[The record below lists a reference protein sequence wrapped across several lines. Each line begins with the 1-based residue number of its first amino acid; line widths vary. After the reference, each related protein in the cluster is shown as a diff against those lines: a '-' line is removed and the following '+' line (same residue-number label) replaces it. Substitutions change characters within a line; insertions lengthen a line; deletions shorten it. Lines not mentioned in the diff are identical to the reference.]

1 MRHGRKV
8 VVPQVECE
16 ECQQCGEII
25 TDYAANQYI
34 DSVVF
39 GQKRRR
45 RQEEHEAVIL
55 RKHNKR
61 LSRQARALIAG
72 QARL

>member
-1 MRHGRKV
+1 MTTRLRECPTCGSRKIRAAIKDLELIHRGRKI

-16 ECQQCGEII
+16 ECPHCGEVI

-39 GQKRRR
+39 GQERRR
-45 RQEEHEAVIL
+45 A
-55 RKHNKR
+55 
-61 LSRQARALIAG
+61 S
-72 QARL
+72 

>member
-1 MRHGRKV
+1 MVKKDLEFMHSGRKV

-16 ECQQCGEII
+16 ECQHCGEVI

-39 GQKRRR
+39 GQERRR
-45 RQEEHEAVIL
+45 A
-55 RKHNKR
+55 
-61 LSRQARALIAG
+61 
-72 QARL
+72 

>member
-1 MRHGRKV
+1 MKSHLKHCPTCGSRKIHSIRKDLEFSHQGRTI

-16 ECQQCGEII
+16 ECPDCGEVI

-39 GQKRRR
+39 GRERRK
-45 RQEEHEAVIL
+45 A
-55 RKHNKR
+55 
-61 LSRQARALIAG
+61 S
-72 QARL
+72 

>member
-1 MRHGRKV
+1 MKSHLKICPTCGSLKIRLMKKDLTFAHRGRTI

-16 ECQQCGEII
+16 ECPDCGEVI

-39 GQKRRR
+39 GQER
-45 RQEEHEAVIL
+45 RQA
-55 RKHNKR
+55 
-61 LSRQARALIAG
+61 S
-72 QARL
+72 

>member
-1 MRHGRKV
+1 MRSVKKDLEFRHKGRKV

-16 ECQQCGEII
+16 ECQNCGEVI

-39 GQKRRR
+39 GQKR
-45 RQEEHEAVIL
+45 HYA
-55 RKHNKR
+55 
-61 LSRQARALIAG
+61 S
-72 QARL
+72 

>member
-1 MRHGRKV
+1 MKTPLDKCPTCGSRKIRRVKKDLEFMHHGRKV

-16 ECQQCGEII
+16 ECQHCGEVI

-39 GQKRRR
+39 GQE
-45 RQEEHEAVIL
+45 RQ
-55 RKHNKR
+55 
-61 LSRQARALIAG
+61 RAY
-72 QARL
+72 